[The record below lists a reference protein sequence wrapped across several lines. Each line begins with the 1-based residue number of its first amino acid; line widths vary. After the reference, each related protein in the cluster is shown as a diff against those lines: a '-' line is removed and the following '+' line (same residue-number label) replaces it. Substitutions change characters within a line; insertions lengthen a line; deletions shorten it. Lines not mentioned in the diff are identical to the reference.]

1 MALTEHIPAD
11 FLRPNGWNSPRQER
25 EYGSASA
32 VRVAIRRRCL
42 VAVYWFIVFATEQF
56 ALAQTVRESI
66 DPLTVASSTQSQ
78 TGLSNPV
85 LIEAAPDAKDF
96 PSEAIDSEKAT
107 DSTDNATP
115 TESGVEGAEERL
127 TLADVIASLY
137 RSFPEIARARLEAD
151 RTQGGITEA
160 FGAYDTKLQGYTL
173 SEPTGYYRNFRNG
186 IGVARQTWWGGYM
199 SAGYRLGRGGFQPW
213 YKERE
218 TNEGGE
224 FKLAIGQSLL
234 QGRAIDANRVAV
246 FQANIARR
254 AADPILQQAILQTS
268 RDAAMVYWQWVAAGN
283 VVKAQRELLLLAEMR
298 GEQFEVG
305 VKAGK
310 FAEIDLILN
319 RQLIAERQS
328 KQLESEQKYRATAYK
343 LSLYLRNDLGQPV
356 VPEDDWLPNRFPVI
370 QPPPPGD
377 FQQDLANAIARR
389 PEPQLLL
396 FELEQLGLDRQLASN
411 NLLPRLDLVAEA
423 SQDVGVPASSIND
436 KGQFEL
442 VVGFQGEVPIQRR
455 KARGKIQSTNAKLSQ
470 VSEKLRLQ
478 RDKIGAELQ
487 TAYNTLMLAAQIVE
501 QSQISLQAALETLAR
516 YRFAFD
522 RGKVDLIYLN
532 LLETKAN
539 ETEIKLVDAQNLWFS
554 ALDEMQATLGLDPL
568 DQAMLVSALPQ
579 SEIPAPGDLS
589 QSDGVQPDE
598 LSRDWERHME
608 PKKE

>member
-11 FLRPNGWNSPRQER
+11 FLRPNGWNPPRQER
-25 EYGSASA
+25 EYGSANT
-32 VRVAIRRRCL
+32 VRVAMAKGCW
-42 VAVYWFIVFATEQF
+42 VAVYWFIVLATEQF
-56 ALAQTVRESI
+56 ALAQAIRESI
-66 DPLTVASSTQSQ
+66 DPPTAASPAQPPTE
-78 TGLSNPV
+78 LSNPA
-85 LIEAAPDAKDF
+85 LIEAAPGVNDA

-107 DSTDNATP
+107 DSTVKATP
-115 TESGVEGAEERL
+115 TESGVEAAEERL

-137 RSFPEIARARLEAD
+137 RSYPEIARARLEAD

-199 SAGYRLGRGGFQPW
+199 SAGYRVGRGGFQPW

-377 FQQDLANAIARR
+377 FQQDLAYAIARR

-411 NLLPRLDLVAEA
+411 NLLPSLDLVAEA
-423 SQDVGVPASSIND
+423 SHDVGVPASSIND

-501 QSQISLQAALETLAR
+501 QSQISLQAALETLHAT
-516 YRFAFD
+516 
-522 RGKVDLIYLN
+522 VLHLIAAKS
-532 LLETKAN
+532 T
-539 ETEIKLVDAQNLWFS
+539 
-554 ALDEMQATLGLDPL
+554 
-568 DQAMLVSALPQ
+568 
-579 SEIPAPGDLS
+579 
-589 QSDGVQPDE
+589 
-598 LSRDWERHME
+598 
-608 PKKE
+608 